1 MSTYILEKGKIRYNY
16 LETRKLEAEPFENVK
31 NQNGFCGIW
40 CGSCAAGNSAIQELA
55 RKFEEIVKKYE
66 LEKWVPKEFDFNEF
80 MKGLACTQAM
90 PLCLGCQKGGGPPT
104 CQVRICA
111 LSKGMSDCSQCSQLM
126 ECKSFELLKEN
137 YPKIKEDLK
146 KIAGV
151 DRKGLIEKWTSELRT
166 KWPHCI
172 LSCASV
178 K

>member
-1 MSTYILEKGKIRYNY
+1 
-16 LETRKLEAEPFENVK
+16 
-31 NQNGFCGIW
+31 
-40 CGSCAAGNSAIQELA
+40 
-55 RKFEEIVKKYE
+55 
-66 LEKWVPKEFDFNEF
+66 
-80 MKGLACTQAM
+80 
-90 PLCLGCQKGGGPPT
+90 
-104 CQVRICA
+104 
-111 LSKGMSDCSQCSQLM
+111 M

-151 DRKGLIEKWTSELRT
+151 DRKGLVEKWTSELRT